1 MFRQSMLYREA
12 RIVADCEREA
22 LQTYVAEYAKGDSHE
37 ELLALGISS
46 VITTTTR
53 LPGGNILVTVSIMAR
68 KPWECETYPFRLQT
82 LSNKVRRVA

>member
-12 RIVADCEREA
+12 KAVARCEREA
-22 LQTYVAEYAKGDSHE
+22 LQAYVVEYANGDGHE
-37 ELLALGISS
+37 QLLALEIAS

-53 LPGGNILVTVSIMAR
+53 QPGGNILVTVSIMAR
-68 KPWECETYPFRLQT
+68 KPWQCETYPFRLQT